1 MGRQGCFTKQRREA
15 MLPARL
21 VCSLCQ
27 AQALLKS
34 CSRKTYTGWS
44 SPRTA
49 AFVMMHFVTFF
60 SSGRSN
66 MMSSI
71 TLSMIARRPRAPVF
85 LRIAIRAI
93 SRRASGSNSRLTPSG
108 SMSFW
113 YCLTR
118 EFLGSVRILTSA
130 SSSSSS
136 RATKTGSL
144 PTNSG
149 VRPYLMRS

>member
-130 SSSSSS
+130 SSS
-136 RATKTGSL
+136 RWGVCRQIQGS
-144 PTNSG
+144 G
-149 VRPYLMRS
+149 RI